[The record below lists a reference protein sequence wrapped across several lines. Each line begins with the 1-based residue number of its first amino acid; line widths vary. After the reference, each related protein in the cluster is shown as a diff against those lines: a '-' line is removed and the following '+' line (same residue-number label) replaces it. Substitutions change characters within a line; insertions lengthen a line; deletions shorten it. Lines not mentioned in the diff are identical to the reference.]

1 PRLHTITPTS
11 NVPPARHNALIQITA
26 DYRLKKTT
34 NTRMETAERHG
45 VQVVSGNDWPSVSQ
59 PIWDFYSRHVQK
71 RAKQVGAPP
80 VWQMDD
86 EYPTI
91 ERFEDYVSLR
101 HIKRTITPWNS
112 DEAALYTLR
121 RLRNEVILVCVLKWG
136 NQIGN
141 SKQLAQFTKACIPV
155 VPTDRAGAVS
165 ERHHQSVISALK
177 SQWGCLLTG
186 MEISWRLWANHICS
200 KKDGDEEAMIQ
211 QPPPDFIVRQFSAVS
226 SSAQETI
233 IRLQE
238 NVSFAKDIVNSMIE
252 EIASLVAEHRVFG
265 ARLHAIEAML
275 QTNKKICESV
285 AANLRVNSEDRDV
298 LIALRHMPNTE
309 EDPDHA

>member
-1 PRLHTITPTS
+1 
-11 NVPPARHNALIQITA
+11 
-26 DYRLKKTT
+26 
-34 NTRMETAERHG
+34 
-45 VQVVSGNDWPSVSQ
+45 
-59 PIWDFYSRHVQK
+59 
-71 RAKQVGAPP
+71 
-80 VWQMDD
+80 
-86 EYPTI
+86 
-91 ERFEDYVSLR
+91 
-101 HIKRTITPWNS
+101 
-112 DEAALYTLR
+112 
-121 RLRNEVILVCVLKWG
+121 
-136 NQIGN
+136 
-141 SKQLAQFTKACIPV
+141 
-155 VPTDRAGAVS
+155 
-165 ERHHQSVISALK
+165 
-177 SQWGCLLTG
+177 
-186 MEISWRLWANHICS
+186 
-200 KKDGDEEAMIQ
+200 MIQ

-285 AANLRVNSEDRDV
+285 AANLRVNPEDRDV